1 MDSMTLKLGQVQ
13 LMVGRDKAENLR
25 RACALIRRAAE
36 QGAQL
41 VMLPEMFCCPYEN
54 EMFRPNSEEQGGP
67 AQQALSALS
76 RELGIWIVGGT
87 IPEREGKRLYNT
99 CYVYDDQGR
108 QAARHRKIHLFD
120 VNVEGGQYF
129 MESDTFAP
137 GNDITLLDTPWGR
150 LGLCVCFDLRFEEL
164 CRVMALEGARVLL
177 AEDNELNMEIARFFL
192 QELGAES
199 VPVWNGQEA
208 LERFADSA
216 PGEFDMILMD
226 VMMPVMDGYEATRR
240 IRALPRAD
248 AKTIPILAMTANAF
262 SDDVRRSREAG
273 MNAHLS
279 KPLSE
284 ESLHRAMA
292 EQVKK

>member
-1 MDSMTLKLGQVQ
+1 MLLS
-13 LMVGRDKAENLR
+13 LR
-25 RACALIRRAAE
+25 TADTGI
-36 QGAQL
+36 G
-41 VMLPEMFCCPYEN
+41 M
-54 EMFRPNSEEQGGP
+54 SEEFVKNELFEPFTQERADARTRYQGTG
-67 AQQALSALS
+67 LGMSIV
-76 RELGIWIVGGT
+76 RELTERMGGT
-87 IPEREGKRLYNT
+87 IEVESRVDEGTAFTVKLPFEIDTEAAQREK
-99 CYVYDDQGR
+99 
-108 QAARHRKIHLFD
+108 KK
-120 VNVEGGQYF
+120 
-129 MESDTFAP
+129 AP
-137 GNDITLLDTPWGR
+137 AGEPGTVK
-150 LGLCVCFDLRFEEL
+150 GL
-164 CRVMALEGARVLL
+164 RVLL